1 MDATRKIYDRNFKE
15 KAIKLSYERGNI
27 SQVEKELEITRSLLT
42 RWRQE
47 FQKFGKVS
55 FLGKGNIRLNPEQTK
70 IQNLEKKNKELEI
83 KYAILK
89 KGYKYLFQGKLETH
103 KFIENNEKKYPIG
116 TICKALGISEGRYYR
131 WKKEEISETQRRVS
145 LLKNEITSIFFDAK
159 QRYGSTRI
167 TQELHT
173 RGYKISSSQVS
184 FYMRQIGLYSVRIRK
199 YKVTTDSNHNHYV
212 APNVLN
218 REFIVTEPAKAWVSD
233 ITYIQTNK
241 GLLYLTI
248 ILDLFDRKII
258 GWSLS
263 NGLTTKQ
270 TILVAW
276 EMAVNSRKITNELI
290 FHSDRGVQYANKSFT
305 KVLDSYKTV
314 RRSMSRKGN
323 HLDNAVAESFFRSL
337 KTELIYRTKLLTKKE
352 MRIEIYEFI
361 ETWYNKTRRHSTL
374 NYKTIEEFDK
384 LNNIL

>member
-1 MDATRKIYDRNFKE
+1 MKTPRKIYDRDFKE
-15 KAIKLSYERGNI
+15 KVIKLSYERRNI
-27 SQVEKELEITRSLLT
+27 SQVEKEFEITRSLLT

-47 FQKFGKVS
+47 FQKFGEAS
-55 FLGKGNIRLNPEQTK
+55 FQGSGNIRLSSEQKK
-70 IQNLEKKNKELEI
+70 IQNLEKRNKELEA
-83 KYAILK
+83 KYTILK
-89 KGYKYLFQGKLETH
+89 KGYKYLFQGKQKTYE
-103 KFIENNEKKYPIG
+103 FIQKNEKKYSISI
-116 TICKALGISEGRYYR
+116 ICKALGIGDGRYYR
-131 WKKEEISETQRRVS
+131 WKKEEISETQLRVNQ
-145 LLKNEITSIFFDAK
+145 LKNEITIIFFNAK
-159 QRYGSTRI
+159 QRYGSIKI
-167 TQELHT
+167 TQELHS

-184 FYMRQIGLYSVRIRK
+184 FYMRQMGLYSVKLRK

-212 APNVLN
+212 APNILN
-218 REFIVTEPAKAWVSD
+218 REFTVKEPAKAWVSD

-241 GLLYLTI
+241 RRLYLTI

-270 TILVAW
+270 TIFPAW
-276 EMAVNSRKITNELI
+276 EMAIKNRKIRSQLI

-305 KVLDSYKTV
+305 KILDSCKNVT
-314 RRSMSRKGN
+314 RSMSRKGD

-361 ETWYNKTRRHSTL
+361 ENWYNKERRHSSL

-384 LNNIL
+384 LHNII